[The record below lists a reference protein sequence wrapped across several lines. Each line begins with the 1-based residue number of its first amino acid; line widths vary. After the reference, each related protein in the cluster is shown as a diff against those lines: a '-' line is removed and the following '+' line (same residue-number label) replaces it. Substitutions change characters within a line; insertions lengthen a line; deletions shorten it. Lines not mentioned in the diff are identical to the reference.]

1 MNRTNPLIQ
10 ALSLIVAAALLGLA
24 FLIGAVVIGVLLALG
39 AVAALT
45 LAIRIW
51 WLRRKIPSAAA
62 GDAFDR
68 SAGQV
73 IEGDYTVV
81 GETDTKAGRPKS
93 VSRDDAQSRS
103 RDPAD

>member
-1 MNRTNPLIQ
+1 MNRGNPLVQ

-24 FLIGAVVIGVLLALG
+24 FVIGAVVIGVLLALG

-51 WLRRKIPSAAA
+51 WLRRRALSAAA
-62 GDAFDR
+62 GDTAER
-68 SAGQV
+68 STRHV

-81 GETDTKAGRPKS
+81 GENDTNPGHPKS
-93 VSRDDAQSRS
+93 VSRDDARSRP